1 MLSLSQILEY
11 YPQSL
16 RIFRK
21 HLLQEY
27 LQYKI
32 LEIIFNSK
40 FASSLVFLGG
50 SALRIV
56 YQNQRFSEDLDFD
69 NLGLSQREFAELSGL
84 IQKKLNQEG
93 LTAEAKLVFKA
104 AYRCYIKISK
114 LLYAENLSDMA
125 SEKLVIQIDAMPH
138 NFEFYPQLYALD
150 KFDVYTKIK
159 VTPIDLIL
167 AQKIFAILNRKR
179 RMGRDFFDV
188 DFLINNKNIIPDFKY
203 LKEKINVSEPKA
215 LETKLKKE
223 LKNID
228 FKKIAKD
235 VEVFLFDPKQKTRV
249 EEFYPKIDTW
259 KID

>member
-11 YPQSL
+11 YPQNL
-16 RIFRK
+16 RIFKK

-27 LQYKI
+27 SQYKI
-32 LEIIFNSK
+32 LEIIYNSK
-40 FASSLVFLGG
+40 FASNLVFLGG

-69 NLGLSQREFAELSGL
+69 NLGFSQKEFIELSKL
-84 IQKKLNQEG
+84 IKKRLAQEG
-93 LTAEAKLVFKA
+93 LVVETKLVFKA
-104 AYRCYIKISK
+104 AHRCYIKISK
-114 LLYAENLSDMA
+114 LLYTENLSDMT
-125 SEKLVIQIDAMPH
+125 SEKLVIQIDVMPH
-138 NFEFYPQLYALD
+138 NFEFCPQLYTLD

-188 DFLINNKNIIPDFKY
+188 DFLINNKNIIPNFKY
-203 LKEKINVSEPKA
+203 LKGKINISEPKT
-215 LETKLKKE
+215 LKTKLKKE

-228 FKKIAKD
+228 FKKMAKD
-235 VEVFLFDPKQKTRV
+235 VEIFLFDPKQKTRV
-249 EEFYPKIDTW
+249 EEFCSNIDKW
-259 KID
+259 NLG